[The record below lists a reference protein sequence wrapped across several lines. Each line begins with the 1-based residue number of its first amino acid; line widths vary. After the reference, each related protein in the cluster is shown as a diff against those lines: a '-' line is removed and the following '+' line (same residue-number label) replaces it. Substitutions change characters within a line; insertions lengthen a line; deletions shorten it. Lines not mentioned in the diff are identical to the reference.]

1 VGNFATMPIGTEHFM
16 DALRRLALDGIT
28 FRELPTR

>member
-1 VGNFATMPIGTEHFM
+1 VGNFATMLIGTEHFM

-28 FRELPTR
+28 FCELPMR